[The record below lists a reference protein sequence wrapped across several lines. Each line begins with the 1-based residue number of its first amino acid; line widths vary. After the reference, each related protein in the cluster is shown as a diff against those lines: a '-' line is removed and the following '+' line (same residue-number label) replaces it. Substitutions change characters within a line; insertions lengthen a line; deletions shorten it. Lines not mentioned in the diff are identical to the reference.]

1 MKRIYLFV
9 SLMFATFLLSEI
21 SYGQQKVSIKNFH
34 PGSGNTNMTNFAVK
48 PFTPSFVQNK
58 GQFDK
63 YDIDGGKIDFISPS
77 YAGQMGNTI
86 VLFNGNSI
94 QFVENVPKKRTEDIE
109 GKEKNELNEREF
121 ETYRQTLYFV
131 NSNTNAEFITGEK
144 VKQYFTYP
152 DPTIKNGTI
161 TVDGW
166 KNLMI
171 KNIYPGIDVEY
182 SFKDAGGIKY
192 SFIVHP
198 GADASL
204 IKMKW
209 SGMDKIDID
218 KSGDMTMSSQN
229 GIFTDKAPVSF
240 YQNEE
245 SAPIKS
251 EFWYWANENEVTFY
265 VADYDHTKTL
275 VIDPWVQNPNFTT
288 FNSAYDIQHDPLGNI
303 YIYGGANPFQLQK
316 YTNLGIPIWT
326 YNTAANGYYGDFT
339 IDVNGNPFV
348 IYGPW
353 GDYCLKLNP
362 AGVAIWTTVNL
373 TFGVEI
379 YRIYPNS
386 VNGQMTVMGMR
397 FDSISELRPMVM
409 SIDTGTGAHSPYFF
423 HPTCI
428 SGETRCMSV
437 DANGDAY
444 GIVFSTGSTSSATNL
459 LWKVDATN
467 TTTGSVQDGYLLYE
481 TQGSNTS
488 SSYSGF
494 NGTVVNSCAVFTY
507 DGATVKKW
515 DKTTLTQLGSVAI
528 PGGIPYVIGGLCS
541 DSCGNIFVGGP
552 DSIFEFDNNL
562 NYVTAVA
569 TSGQVYDVN
578 NGNVAGEILACGQGF
593 FGSFSFPICTTT
605 STDTSQTINIVSC
618 SSPLTLNPT
627 ASGSGYL
634 WSTGATTY
642 SISVTTAGTYWVHVT
657 GASAC
662 TQTVNITDTFNV
674 SFSTPP
680 LVNLGNDTSI
690 CGNGPLTLNAGNPG
704 DTYIWSTGATTQTI
718 SVNTT
723 GSYWVHVDSGGC
735 IGSDTILVTFVTN
748 PVVNLGPDTS
758 ICSGNNIT
766 LNAGNN
772 GFNYQWSTGATTQ
785 TITTNTTGNYS
796 VIVSIGSCTGTDT
809 IHIAIVNPPIVS
821 LGNDTSVCSG
831 QPVTL
836 NAGNPGDSYQWST
849 GATTQTITTTTAGT
863 YWVHVSN
870 GACVSTDSLAITMV
884 NNPTVNL
891 GPDSTVCI
899 GHTVTLNA
907 GNAGYNYLWNTGA
920 TTQSINVN
928 VAGNYWVYVNIG
940 ACAGTDT
947 VLITTVNPPVINLG
961 NDTSV
966 CTPLTVTLN
975 AGNPGNGYQW
985 SSGQTT
991 QTITVNTSGT
1001 YWVIVNNGSCIS
1013 ADSIN
1018 ILIVPT
1024 PSVSLGPDTSICLGQ
1039 SLSFDAG
1046 NSGDTYLWSTGA
1058 TTQTIN
1064 VDSAGTYWV
1073 RVNNG
1078 NCKSLDTTTL
1088 TIITPPKP
1096 DLGGDKLICGI
1107 TGTISSGVTAPHYL
1121 WSTGDTTNTIT
1132 VYAPGGTYWL
1142 VASQGMCWKS
1152 DSINVSFVHDS
1163 DYWSPP
1169 NVFTPNADGKND
1181 YFIPGIVS
1189 ATNYDLKIFNRW
1201 GELMFETNNPLIHW
1215 DGKNKNT
1222 DVPEGCYYWLAKY
1235 ALGCEPDT
1243 IIKDKGFVMLY
1254 RDKK

>member
-9 SLMFATFLLSEI
+9 TLMFAAFLLSEM
-21 SYGQQKVSIKNFH
+21 SYGQQKESIKNFH
-34 PGSGNTNMTNFAVK
+34 QSFGTHNKANFSVK

-63 YDIDGGKIDFISPS
+63 YDIDGGKIDFTRPS
-77 YAGQMGNTI
+77 YGGQMGNTI
-86 VLFNGNSI
+86 VLFSGNTI
-94 QFVENVPKKRTEDIE
+94 QFVENMPKKSTEDIE
-109 GKEKNELNEREF
+109 GKDKNELKEHEF
-121 ETYRQTLYFV
+121 VNYRQTMTFI
-131 NSNTNAEFITGEK
+131 NSNPNAEFIADKSER
-144 VKQYFTYP
+144 QYFTYP

-161 TVDGW
+161 KANGW
-166 KNLMI
+166 KNLVI
-171 KNIYPGIDVEY
+171 KNIYQGIDVEY
-182 SFKDAGGIKY
+182 SFKDEGGIKY
-192 SFIVHP
+192 SFIIHP
-198 GADASL
+198 RADASL
-204 IKMKW
+204 INIKW
-209 SGMDKIDID
+209 SGVEDMIIDNSENL
-218 KSGDMTMSSQN
+218 KMNSEN
-229 GIFTDKAPVSF
+229 GIFSDKTPVSY
-240 YQNEE
+240 YQNENN
-245 SAPIKS
+245 SNVKTS
-251 EFWYWANENEVTFY
+251 FVLKGTTLSFHLS
-265 VADYDHTKTL
+265 DYDHTKTL
-275 VIDPWVQNPNFTT
+275 VIDPWINNPNFAGH
-288 FNSAYDIQHDPLGNI
+288 NSAYDIQHDPSGNI
-303 YIYGGANPFQLQK
+303 YIYGGANPYQLQK
-316 YTNLGIPIWT
+316 YTSLGAPIWT
-326 YNTAANGYYGDFT
+326 YNTAAGGYYGDFT
-339 IDVNGNPFV
+339 IDSLGNAYC

-353 GDYCLKLNP
+353 GDASLKVDP
-362 AGVAIWTTVNL
+362 AGSLVWTGGALGCCT
-373 TFGVEI
+373 TEI
-379 YRIYPNS
+379 YRIAPNHALGQLS
-386 VNGQMTVMGMR
+386 VIGMTM
-397 FDSISELRPMVM
+397 SPTNAPMIMNVDM
-409 SIDTGTGAHSPYFF
+409 NTGTYSSFF
-423 HPTCI
+423 VHPTCRH
-428 SGETRCMSV
+428 GETRCMSV
-437 DANGDAY
+437 DANGDAF
-444 GIVFSTGSTSSATNL
+444 GIVYSAGAFSGDSLEL

-467 TTTGSVQDGYLLYE
+467 TTTGSVMDGYNLGE
-481 TQGSNTS
+481 SQPSNTDS
-488 SSYSGF
+488 YYSGY
-494 NGTVVNSCAVFTY
+494 NGTTVNACAIYTY
-507 DGATVKKW
+507 DGMTVKKW
-515 DKTTLTQLGSVAI
+515 DKTTLTQLGSVPI
-528 PGGIPYVIGGLCS
+528 PGGIAYVTAGLCS

-562 NYVTAVA
+562 NYLTAVS
-569 TSGQVYDVN
+569 TNGNQVYDVN
-578 NGNVAGEILACGQGF
+578 NGNVPGEILACGQGF
-593 FGSFSFPICTTT
+593 FGSFSFPVCTTT
-605 STDTSQTINIVSC
+605 STDTAQTINIVSC

-627 ASGSGYL
+627 TTGSSYL

-642 SISVTTAGTYWVHVT
+642 SISVTAAGTYWVSVT

-662 TQTVNITDTFNV
+662 AQTVNVSDTFNV
-674 SFSTPP
+674 TFSTPP

-704 DTYIWSTGATTQTI
+704 DTYTWSTGATTQTI
-718 SVNTT
+718 SVNTS
-723 GSYWVHVDSGGC
+723 GNYWVHVDSGGC
-735 IGSDTILVTFVTN
+735 IGADSILVNFVTN

-758 ICSGNNIT
+758 ICTGNNIT
-766 LNAGNN
+766 LNAGNS
-772 GFNYQWSTGATTQ
+772 GFNFLWSTGATTQ
-785 TITTNTTGNYS
+785 TINVNSAGNYS
-796 VIVSIGSCTGTDT
+796 VIVSVGACTGTDT
-809 IHIAIVNPPIVS
+809 IHINVVNPPTVN
-821 LGNDTSVCSG
+821 LGNDTSICSG
-831 QPVTL
+831 QQVTL

-849 GATTQTITTTTAGT
+849 GATTQTITATTSGT

-870 GACVSTDSLAITMV
+870 GGCVSTDSLAITVV

-899 GHTVTLNA
+899 GTTVTLNA

-920 TTQSINVN
+920 TTQTITVN
-928 VAGNYWVYVNIG
+928 TAGNYWVYVNIG
-940 ACAGTDT
+940 ACAGSDT
-947 VLITTVNPPVINLG
+947 IHLTTVNPPVVNLG

-966 CTPLTVTLN
+966 CSPLTVTLN
-975 AGNPGNGYQW
+975 AGNAGDFYLW
-985 SSGQTT
+985 SSGAIS
-991 QTITVNTSGT
+991 QTITANTSGT
-1001 YWVIVNNGSCIS
+1001 YWVLVNNGHCST

-1018 ILIVPT
+1018 VQIVPT

-1088 TIITPPKP
+1088 TVITPPTP
-1096 DLGGDKLICGI
+1096 DLGGDKVICGI
-1107 TGTISSGVTAPHYL
+1107 TGTIAAGVTAPHYL
-1121 WSTGDTTNTIT
+1121 WSTGDTTSTIN

-1215 DGKNKNT
+1215 DGKNKNS